1 MSWERTHRR
10 HELLHA
16 VLDEFARSGRPD
28 RLAAEIE
35 AEFGGWAGFL
45 QEVQLR
51 WFRAFDARLDGVLE
65 EWPAD
70 LHGALVR
77 LWQEVAAAMPE
88 HRRVL
93 NAYAGYPALAEPEDR
108 HRRRLLAAT
117 GVRLDPIAPVEH
129 RQSRRC
135 WRTLVTASLGGT
147 R

>member
-16 VLDEFARSGRPD
+16 VMDEIALVGRPD
-28 RLAAEIE
+28 RLAAEID
-35 AEFGGWAGFL
+35 AEFGGMAGFL

-65 EWPAD
+65 EWPDD

-77 LWQEVAAAMPE
+77 LWQEVAAAMPL
-88 HRRVL
+88 HRLVL
-93 NAYAGYPALAEPEDR
+93 DTHAGHPALADPDDQ

-117 GVRLDPIAPVEH
+117 GVRLDPIAPAEQ

-135 WRTLVTASLGGT
+135 WRTLVTASLGGN